1 MTVCNLYD
9 ISSALSGGNRM
20 MGLDIGKKTIGLAL
34 GDPNHQIA
42 SPYRI
47 LWLKKFTPDAHNLIA
62 DIEEHN
68 IGALVLCWP
77 LNMDGKPGPR
87 CDSVRDF
94 AYAFLRLYD
103 IPVCFHDERLS
114 TKAVEATMLEAD
126 LSRGR
131 RAEKRDALAA
141 SWILQSAFDLLN
153 NDNSADAPLITD

>member
-1 MTVCNLYD
+1 MTVCNLY
-9 ISSALSGGNRM
+9 ILYSALSAGQRM

-34 GDPNHQIA
+34 GDPDHKVA
-42 SPYRI
+42 SPFRV
-47 LWLKKFTPDAHNLIA
+47 LWRRKFTPDAQELISEIA
-62 DIEEHN
+62 EHN
-68 IGALVLCWP
+68 IGALILGWP
-77 LNMDGKPGPR
+77 LNMDGTAGPR

-94 AYAFLRLYD
+94 AHAFMRLHD

-126 LSRGR
+126 LSRAR

-153 NDNSADAPLITD
+153 KGCSETN

>member
-1 MTVCNLYD
+1 
-9 ISSALSGGNRM
+9 

-42 SPYRI
+42 SPYRV
-47 LWLKKFTPDAHNLIA
+47 LWRQKFTPDAHNLIA

-68 IGALVLCWP
+68 IGALVLGWP

-103 IPVCFHDERLS
+103 VPVCFHDERLS

-141 SWILQSAFDLLN
+141 SWILQSAFDLLS
-153 NDNSADAPLITD
+153 NDISADAPLITD